1 MADRVARIPKAR
13 FDFSRLLRDATPRT
27 LDTPHRFLS
36 VALVV
41 LASAQAVLLV
51 VAGRGPAAFV
61 AIVLTVASLN
71 IRLQYLEI
79 LACLIAVNFGIHLA
93 GLTPPFPYR
102 LAHASIVAGYGA
114 IALAGVTAAVLKR
127 TLGLR
132 GALGPALAAGLSIGL
147 ALIASEAWTQR
158 YGPIP
163 VAGEVRWI
171 GRPQPHPVLG
181 EVNPPYG
188 VLRTVYP
195 DNPRGFFDQSGPPLW
210 TVDVHDP
217 GSEAILDASPDRPG
231 ILRVQIVRAEVPTPS
246 NVQLNGPAIAVKAG
260 ATYELSFRA
269 RAEGPRR
276 IVYGLATAGTPPK
289 AIGPSSDAAVG
300 VDWRDFSEAFVAV
313 ANAADARVHFDLGEN
328 PESVEFQHVVL
339 RLMPSRTQVRP
350 SATPP
355 ARTEYSLT
363 FEFNAYGCRG
373 DDYPIPRPA
382 DRRRIL
388 VLGAGEALGVGVHE
402 WETFSARLQQSLNAP
417 AGESAPE
424 RYDVINCGAY
434 GYATRQERQFYEVVG
449 SVYEPNVVILTMT
462 DRDNMSLRDRERLG
476 YVHQVGKYEQLLL
489 TAHLLQLARHEWR
502 APAIDYSGSLD
513 DVVKLG
519 EACRAHGAR
528 LAVVIFRTSPLVRPW
543 SDLATA
549 VSSRLRGTDIPFV
562 DLGQALLQDHT
573 PDDLRVRRI
582 DASPNELA
590 HRIAARLIEAFL
602 RRSQLID

>member
-1 MADRVARIPKAR
+1 MAHRVAHHRKARPNFSFLLRGEAPRALNAADR
-13 FDFSRLLRDATPRT
+13 
-27 LDTPHRFLS
+27 FLVLS
-36 VALVV
+36 LVV
-41 LASAQAVLLV
+41 LAVAQAVLLGLTGSGV
-51 VAGRGPAAFV
+51 TRLLAVALAF
-61 AIVLTVASLN
+61 ASFR
-71 IRLQYLEI
+71 IRLQFDELLAGLI
-79 LACLIAVNFGIHLA
+79 LVNFGIHLS
-93 GLTPPFPYR
+93 GIDPPFPAR
-102 LAHASIVAGYGA
+102 LAHVSI
-114 IALAGVTAAVLKR
+114 LAMYA
-127 TLGLR
+127 
-132 GALGPALAAGLSIGL
+132 ALAAAAVTAIVLERILGLQRRLGAALIVCLSMAF
-147 ALIASEAWTQR
+147 ALIASEAWAQR
-158 YGPIP
+158 HGPIP

-171 GRPQPHPVLG
+171 GRPQPHPILG

-217 GSEAILDASPDRPG
+217 GSEAILDAPPERPG
-231 ILRVQIVRAEVPTPS
+231 LLRVQIVRADVPTPS
-246 NVQLNGPAIAVKAG
+246 NIQLNGPTIVVKAG

-269 RAEGPRR
+269 RADGPRN
-276 IVYGLATAGTPPK
+276 IAFGLTTTGTPPK
-289 AIGPSSDAAVG
+289 AAGSGDAAVG
-300 VDWRDFSEAFVAV
+300 IDWRDFSESYVT
-313 ANAADARVHFDLGEN
+313 AADDANARVHFDLGAN
-328 PESVEFQHVVL
+328 HESVEFQHVVL

-350 SATPP
+350 PAP

-373 DDYPIPRPA
+373 DDYPIPRPV

-388 VLGAGEALGVGVHE
+388 VLGSGEALGVGVHE

-417 AGESAPE
+417 AEESAAE

-434 GYATRQERQFYEVVG
+434 GYAARQERQFYEVVG

-462 DRDNMSLRDRERLG
+462 DHDNMSLRDRERLG

-489 TAHLLQLARHEWR
+489 NYHLLQLARHEWR
-502 APAIDYSGSLD
+502 APATDYSGTLD
-513 DVVKLG
+513 DVVKLA
-519 EACRAHGAR
+519 EACQARRAR

-549 VSSRLRGTDIPFV
+549 VSSRLQGTDIPFV

-573 PDDLRVRRI
+573 PDDLRIRRV

-590 HRIAARLIEAFL
+590 HRIAAREIESFL